1 MKTALALL
9 SLALLLPL
17 PAAAADEPE
26 VVYGKFHRA
35 LLAGDVGEMQRYA
48 VDAYR
53 AELAAMSPA
62 QREAQAKMAGAMM
75 PRGFLLRNKTVAPG
89 GQSARLIVSGPG
101 QPLMGD
107 RPETLYGTIQMVMQ
121 RGEWKVGESDWT
133 NQQPAA
139 LTQPAR
145 PAAKAGAQPAAPIST
160 RSTPVVGS
168 MD

>member
-1 MKTALALL
+1 
-9 SLALLLPL
+9 
-17 PAAAADEPE
+17 
-26 VVYGKFHRA
+26 
-35 LLAGDVGEMQRYA
+35 
-48 VDAYR
+48 
-53 AELAAMSPA
+53 MSPA

-107 RPETLYGTIQMVMQ
+107 KPETLYGTIQMVMQ

-145 PAAKAGAQPAAPIST
+145 PAAKAAAQPAAPIST

-168 MD
+168 MDAAPARKLGKAKEPCVFKPVMTAEDMANCR